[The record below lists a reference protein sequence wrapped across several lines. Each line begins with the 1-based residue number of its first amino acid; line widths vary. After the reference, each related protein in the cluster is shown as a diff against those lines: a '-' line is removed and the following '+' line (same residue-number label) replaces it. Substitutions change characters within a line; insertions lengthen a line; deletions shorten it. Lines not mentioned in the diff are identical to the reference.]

1 MTFSF
6 STAEGTNK
14 DLVYCISSSPFV
26 IPVLDYSA
34 ERSLVM
40 RVVSA
45 WTVLIMNRPKKKC
58 KSICFS
64 EHVALRRNETL
75 LKMR

>member
-45 WTVLIMNRPKKKC
+45 WTVLIMNRPKKNAKVFVLASMLHFVEM
-58 KSICFS
+58 K
-64 EHVALRRNETL
+64 LY
-75 LKMR
+75 